1 MTDDANGGTQST
13 DATTAGDSDELSP
26 NATVAPAAEPSADSS
41 TASSGSGPASASASA
56 SASALEDSI
65 ATKGN
70 NSYYFAHKHK
80 ANGPKWDGKAE
91 PKSLSKEDMKAL
103 SLDDPTKLLKACLG
117 NAPSSFLYHKSNIT
131 SYAFLNEEKVVKLY
145 VTLEGIGEQCTDDDI
160 QLDWSESSLSLIIKN
175 YNKPTTTTTEETSV
189 AAAAAVEDRS
199 LSFGR
204 LTAKISHAKYKI
216 KTDKI
221 ILTLKKERTGVEWH
235 TINDKG
241 SPDHEIV

>member
-1 MTDDANGGTQST
+1 MTDDVSAAAN
-13 DATTAGDSDELSP
+13 ATAGDSEVSP
-26 NATVAPAAEPSADSS
+26 NNNTTTTAVEPSAEPSA
-41 TASSGSGPASASASA
+41 SAVS
-56 SASALEDSI
+56 SASALEDNI

-103 SLDDPTKLLKACLG
+103 SLNDPTNLLKASGKAL
-117 NAPSSFLYHKSNIT
+117 SFMYHKSNIT

-145 VTLEGIGEQCTDDDI
+145 ITLEGIGEQCTDDDI
-160 QLDWSESSLSLIIKN
+160 QLDWDESSLSLVIKN
-175 YNKPTTTTTEETSV
+175 YNKPTTTVTEGTI
-189 AAAAAVEDRS
+189 AAATEDRS

-204 LTAKISHAKYKI
+204 LTAKISHAKYRL

-221 ILTLKKERTGVEWH
+221 ILTLKKERPGVEWH
-235 TINDKG
+235 TVNDKG